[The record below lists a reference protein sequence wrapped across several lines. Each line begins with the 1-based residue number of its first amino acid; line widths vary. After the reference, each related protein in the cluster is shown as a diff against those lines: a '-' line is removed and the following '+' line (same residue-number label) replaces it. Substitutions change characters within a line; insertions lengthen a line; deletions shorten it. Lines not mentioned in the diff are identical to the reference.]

1 MVHPLLFLT
10 IFQKIEVVLKSL
22 LICNG
27 NVPKAKFLRSI
38 IKNYDA
44 IACADGGANIAF
56 KFGILPD
63 FIIGD
68 LDSIKQDVKKFFER
82 KNVKIIHDTDQDSTD
97 IEKSVKFLL
106 SRGFTHIDIASAIG
120 DRIDHNLGNLSVLVN
135 FYAKAKLKII
145 DETMEIFFTK
155 DKITFKTNKGDSISL
170 IPLGLKADGVKTKGL
185 KFKLN
190 NETLI
195 FSGRGVSNVAMGKR
209 VSIEIKRGGLF
220 VIRKITSPE
229 L

>member
-1 MVHPLLFLT
+1 M
-10 IFQKIEVVLKSL
+10 
-22 LICNG
+22 
-27 NVPKAKFLRSI
+27 
-38 IKNYDA
+38 

-56 KFGILPD
+56 KLKILPD

-68 LDSIKQDVKKFFER
+68 LDSIRQDVKKFFER
-82 KNVKIIHDTDQDSTD
+82 KEVEIIHDTDQNSTD

-106 SRGFTHIDIASAIG
+106 SRGFTHIDIISAIG

-135 FYAKAKLKII
+135 FCSKAKLRII
-145 DETMEIFFTK
+145 DEGIEIFFTK
-155 DKITFKTNKGDSISL
+155 DKISFETNKGDSISL
-170 IPLGLKADGVKTKGL
+170 IPLGLKASGVKTKGL

-195 FSGRGVSNVAMGKR
+195 FSGRGVSNVATGKR

-220 VIRKITSPE
+220 VIRKTTSFD